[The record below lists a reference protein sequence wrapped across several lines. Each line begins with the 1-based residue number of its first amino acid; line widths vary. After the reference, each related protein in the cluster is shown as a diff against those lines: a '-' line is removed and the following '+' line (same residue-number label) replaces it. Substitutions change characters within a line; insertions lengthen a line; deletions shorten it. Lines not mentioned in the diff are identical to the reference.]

1 MAAAF
6 IHYFLG
12 VGIAYLF
19 GFEGLEALLVG
30 LLGAIQDIDFVLIF
44 FQVRRGSRSKVSQLF
59 THRGITH
66 TLVFALGASVV
77 ALVVNPVF
85 SLIILIDF
93 VLHVFTDYVTA
104 WGVSPFLPF
113 SDKRYSLGLMTI
125 FDIPLTVLSLAVG
138 VSGFVSINPLLP
150 LAAFFGYI
158 GVRYYLRTRLP
169 YSNLEPMGNFTYVFC
184 TSGSDYTVG
193 KVDIL
198 GRTHTIEVPRTSP
211 GMDAEV
217 IEKIKAKTQGG
228 MASHFLE
235 CPVYSQEDGRVM
247 IQDAR
252 SCLFPRSSRLFTL
265 YYDEKDDNLYMV
277 AAGRKIRVS

>member
-30 LLGAIQDIDFVLIF
+30 LLGAVQDIDFVLIF
-44 FQVRRGSRSKVSQLF
+44 FQARRRSHSRTSQLF

-66 TLVFALGASVV
+66 TIVFALGASAV
-77 ALVVNPVF
+77 ALVINPVF

-104 WGVSPFLPF
+104 WGISPFLPF

-125 FDIPLTVLSLAVG
+125 FDIPLTILSLAVG
-138 VSGFVSINPLLP
+138 VSGFISVNPLLP

-158 GVRYYLRTRLP
+158 GIRFFLRTRLP
-169 YSNLEPMGNFTYVFC
+169 FSNLEPMGNFTYVFC
-184 TSGSDYTVG
+184 TSGSNYTVG

-198 GRTHTIEVPRTSP
+198 GRTHTIEVPRTGP
-211 GMDAEV
+211 GMDAGL
-217 IEKIKAKTQGG
+217 IERINAKIQGG
-228 MASHFLE
+228 MTSHFLE
-235 CPVYSQEDGRVM
+235 YPTYSQENGRVM
-247 IQDAR
+247 VRDAR
-252 SCLFPRSSRLFTL
+252 SYLFPGSNRLFTL
-265 YYDEKDDNLYMV
+265 YYDEKEDSLYMV
-277 AAGRKIRVS
+277 AAGRKIQIS

>member
-19 GFEGLEALLVG
+19 GFEGVEALLVG

-44 FQVRRGSRSKVSQLF
+44 FQARRGSHSKVSQLF

-104 WGVSPFLPF
+104 WGISPFLPF

-138 VSGFVSINPLLP
+138 VSGFVSINPLLL

-158 GVRYYLRTRLP
+158 GIRFYLRTRLP
-169 YSNLEPMGNFTYVFC
+169 YSNLEPMGYFTYVFC

-198 GRTHTIEVPRTSP
+198 GRTHTIKVPRTSP
-211 GMDAEV
+211 GMDAAI

-247 IQDAR
+247 IRDAR
-252 SCLFPRSSRLFTL
+252 SYLFPRSGRLFTL
-265 YYDEKDDNLYMV
+265 YYDEKEDNLYMV

>member
-44 FQVRRGSRSKVSQLF
+44 FQARRGSHSKVSQLF

-77 ALVVNPVF
+77 TLVVNPVF

-104 WGVSPFLPF
+104 WGISPFLPF
-113 SDKRYSLGLMTI
+113 SGKRYSLGLMTI
-125 FDIPLTVLSLAVG
+125 FDIPLTALSLAVG
-138 VSGFVSINPLLP
+138 VSGFVSVNPLLP

-158 GVRYYLRTRLP
+158 GVRFYLRTRLP

-198 GRTHTIEVPRTSP
+198 GRTHTIEVSRTSP
-211 GMDAEV
+211 GMDAGI

-235 CPVYSQEDGRVM
+235 CPVYSQENGRVM
-247 IQDAR
+247 IRDAR
-252 SCLFPRSSRLFTL
+252 SYLFPRSGRLFTL
-265 YYDEKDDNLYMV
+265 YYDEKEDSLYMM

>member
-12 VGIAYLF
+12 VGIAYLC

-44 FQVRRGSRSKVSQLF
+44 FQIRRRSRSRVSQLF

-66 TLVFALGASVV
+66 TLVFALGVSAAV
-77 ALVVNPVF
+77 LVVNPVF
-85 SLIILIDF
+85 SLVILIGF
-93 VLHVFTDYVTA
+93 VLHIFTDYVTA

-125 FDIPLTVLSLAVG
+125 FDIPLTLLSLAVG
-138 VSGFVSINPLLP
+138 ASGFVSVNPLVP
-150 LAAFFGYI
+150 FAAFFGYI
-158 GVRYYLRTRLP
+158 GVRYVLRIRLP
-169 YSNLEPMGNFTYVFC
+169 YQNLEPMGNFTYVFC
-184 TSGSDYTVG
+184 TSGSHYTVG

-198 GRTHTIEVPRTSP
+198 GRTHTIEVPQMSP

-217 IEKIKAKTQGG
+217 IEKISAKTQGG
-228 MASHFLE
+228 MISHFME
-235 CPVYSQEDGRVM
+235 YPVYSRENGHVTIR
-247 IQDAR
+247 DAR
-252 SCLFPRSSRLFTL
+252 SYLFPRSSRLFTL
-265 YYDEKDDNLYMV
+265 YYDEGQDRLYMMT
-277 AAGRKIRVS
+277 AGRKIPVS